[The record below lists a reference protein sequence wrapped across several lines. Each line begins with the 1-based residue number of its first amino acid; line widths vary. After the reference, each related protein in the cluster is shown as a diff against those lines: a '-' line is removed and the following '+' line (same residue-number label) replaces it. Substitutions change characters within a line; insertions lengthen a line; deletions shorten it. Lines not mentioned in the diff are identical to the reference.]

1 MTTQTL
7 RWREGT
13 ARRRAAA
20 MPSGT
25 KTAIS
30 IVGSGQMGTALAR
43 ALSGKGTRLFLTSR
57 VRRSAAQLARQ
68 VQGAVAGPLEWV
80 VANGDVV
87 ILATPVEATCE
98 EIAPRI
104 RGLVK
109 DKVLI
114 DVSNPGL
121 MEGRERPEMSAAER
135 IAQAMPAGHV
145 VKALNCVAAKRLGE
159 LGSGHERL
167 TIPVAGDDMW
177 AKACV
182 ADLVQRIGF
191 DTADAGAL
199 SSSRWIEGL
208 SWLLLQIENS
218 TDADATVGLPLVRVP
233 AAETAAVQGGTS

>member
-1 MTTQTL
+1 MNTQIL

-13 ARRRAAA
+13 ARRRVAA

-30 IVGSGQMGTALAR
+30 IVGCGQMGSALAR
-43 ALSGKGTRLFLTSR
+43 ALSGKGTRLFVTSR

-68 VQGAVAGPLEWV
+68 VQGAVAGPLEWA

-87 ILATPVEATCE
+87 ILATPVDATCE

-104 RGLVK
+104 QGLVN

-121 MEGRERPEMSAAER
+121 VDNRGRPDISAAER
-135 IAQAMPAGHV
+135 IAQAMPGGYV

-159 LGSGHERL
+159 LSSGHERL

-182 ADLVQRIGF
+182 ADLVHRIGF

-218 TDADATVGLPLVRVP
+218 ADADETVRLPLLRVA
-233 AAETAAVQGGTS
+233 AAEAGAAQGGMS